1 MNMKALKI
9 ATLAGCLLF
18 AVIDISA
25 CADAG
30 AGVGNPAKGFDPVK
44 GSDSVKGFAVVELF
58 TSEGCS
64 SCPPADQLM
73 ARIQQ
78 EVKDQPVYILA
89 FHVDYWNRLGWKDI
103 FSDAAYSQR
112 QNQYAAWLNLQS
124 VYTPQV
130 VVNGSKEFVGS
141 EESTVRK
148 AISDGLQE
156 LSPTQLTLADVR
168 QDKGKIAWRYQA
180 RNAGHNTSLLVAM
193 VQRSATSQVKAGE
206 NSGRTLS
213 HVQIVRQLKTAK
225 VDANG
230 SGAGYLPLPAGVSTA
245 DVEIIAFLQ
254 DNDNGRIIAATRS
267 SL

>member
-9 ATLAGCLLF
+9 AILAGSLLF
-18 AVIDISA
+18 AVVDISA
-25 CADAG
+25 CGSAG
-30 AGVGNPAKGFDPVK
+30 AGDPA
-44 GSDSVKGFAVVELF
+44 KGFAVVELF

-78 EVKDQPVYILA
+78 ESNGQPIYILA
-89 FHVDYWNRLGWKDI
+89 FHVDYWNRMGWTDQ

-112 QNQYAAWLNLQS
+112 QNQYAAWLRLQS

-141 EESTVRK
+141 QEPSIRK
-148 AISDGLQE
+148 AISNGLQE
-156 LSPTQLTLADVR
+156 VSAAQLTLSDIR
-168 QDKGKIAWRYQA
+168 LDKGKVTWRYHA
-180 RNAGHNTSLLVAM
+180 GNAGHNTSLLVAI

-213 HVQIVRQLKTAK
+213 HVQIVRQLQTAK
-225 VDANG
+225 VNAGG
-230 SGAGYLPLPAGVSTA
+230 SGAGSLPLPAGIGA
-245 DVEIIAFLQ
+245 PDEEIIAFLQ
-254 DNDNGRIIAATRS
+254 DNDNGHIIAATRS
-267 SL
+267 EL

>member
-1 MNMKALKI
+1 MNMKVLKI

-25 CADAG
+25 CTDAG
-30 AGVGNPAKGFDPVK
+30 ASGGDPVK
-44 GSDSVKGFAVVELF
+44 GSDPVKGFAVVELF

-73 ARIQQ
+73 ARMQQ
-78 EVKDQPVYILA
+78 DCKGQPVYILT

-103 FSDAAYSQR
+103 FSDAAYSRR
-112 QNQYAAWLNLQS
+112 QNQYAAWLGLQS

-141 EESTVRK
+141 QESAIRK

-156 LSPTQLTLADVR
+156 VSPAQLTLADVR
-168 QDKGKIAWRYQA
+168 QDKGKVAWRCQA
-180 RNAGHNTSLLVAM
+180 RNAGHNTSLLVAI

-213 HVQIVRQLKTAK
+213 HVQVVRQLQTVK
-225 VDANG
+225 VDADG
-230 SGAGYLPLPAGVSTA
+230 SGAGYLPLPAGVGTA

-254 DNDNGRIIAATRS
+254 DKGNGQIVAATRAT
-267 SL
+267 LP

>member
-1 MNMKALKI
+1 MNMKVLKI

-25 CADAG
+25 CTDAG
-30 AGVGNPAKGFDPVK
+30 ASGGDPVK
-44 GSDSVKGFAVVELF
+44 GSDPVKGFAVVELF

-73 ARIQQ
+73 ARMQQ
-78 EVKDQPVYILA
+78 DCKGQPVYILT

-103 FSDAAYSQR
+103 FSDAAYSRR
-112 QNQYAAWLNLQS
+112 QNQYAAWLGLQS

-141 EESTVRK
+141 QESAIRK

-156 LSPTQLTLADVR
+156 VSPAQLTLADVR
-168 QDKGKIAWRYQA
+168 QDKGKVAWRCQA
-180 RNAGHNTSLLVAM
+180 RNAGHNTSLLVAI

-213 HVQIVRQLKTAK
+213 HVQIVRQLQTVK

-230 SGAGYLPLPAGVSTA
+230 AGAGYLPLPAGVNTA

-254 DNDNGRIIAATRS
+254 DNDNGHIIAATRS

>member
-1 MNMKALKI
+1 MNMKVLKI
-9 ATLAGCLLF
+9 AILAGCLLF

-25 CADAG
+25 CTDAG
-30 AGVGNPAKGFDPVK
+30 AGAGNPAKGFDPVK
-44 GSDSVKGFAVVELF
+44 GSDPVKGFAVVELF

-78 EVKDQPVYILA
+78 DFKGQPVYILA

-112 QNQYAAWLNLQS
+112 QNQYAAWLRLQS

-141 EESTVRK
+141 EESTIRK
-148 AISDGLQE
+148 AISDGLQDV
-156 LSPTQLTLADVR
+156 LPAQLTLADVR
-168 QDKGKIAWRYQA
+168 QDKGKVVWRCQA
-180 RNAGHNTSLLVAM
+180 RNAGHNTFLLVAM

-213 HVQIVRQLKTAK
+213 HVQIVRQLQTVKM
-225 VDANG
+225 DANG

-254 DNDNGRIIAATRS
+254 DNDNGHIIAATRS

>member
-18 AVIDISA
+18 AVVDISA
-25 CADAG
+25 CAG
-30 AGVGNPAKGFDPVK
+30 AGDPVKGFDPAK
-44 GSDSVKGFAVVELF
+44 GSDSVRGFAVVELF

-64 SCPPADQLM
+64 SCLPADQLM

-78 EVKDQPVYILA
+78 ESKGQPLYILA

-103 FSDAAYSQR
+103 YSDAAYSQR
-112 QNQYAAWLNLQS
+112 QNQYAAWLRLQS

-141 EESTVRK
+141 QESTIRK
-148 AISDGLQE
+148 AIGDGMQKV
-156 LSPTQLTLADVR
+156 SPAQLTLADVR
-168 QDKGKIAWRYQA
+168 LDKGKVAWRYQA
-180 RNAGHNTSLLVAM
+180 RNAGHNTSLVVAI

-213 HVQIVRQLKTAK
+213 HVQIVRQLQTVK
-225 VDANG
+225 VDADG
-230 SGAGYLPLPAGVSTA
+230 SGAGHLSLPAGVGTS
-245 DVEIIAFLQ
+245 DEEIIAFLQ
-254 DNDNGRIIAATRS
+254 DDDNGQIVAVTRAA
-267 SL
+267 LP